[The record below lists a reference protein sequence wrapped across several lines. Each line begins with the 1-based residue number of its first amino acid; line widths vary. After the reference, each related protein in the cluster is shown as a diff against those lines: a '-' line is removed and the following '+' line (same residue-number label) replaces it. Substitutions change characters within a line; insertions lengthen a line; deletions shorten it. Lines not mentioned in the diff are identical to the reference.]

1 MPLIAEH
8 QMHEAKTDRTAEEID
23 ESSIIIGDINSSVSE
38 MGRFSRQKISEDKFE
53 LKNNVN

>member
-1 MPLIAEH
+1 
-8 QMHEAKTDRTAEEID
+8 MHEAKTDRTAEEID